1 MKSSSKRK
9 QMLEMCR
16 RNRVWKQAAAVCA
29 VTLAT
34 AVLVFFLDLR
44 NCSPVMENG
53 KFCLERNDYGD
64 GSRTETLTVES
75 ETYGKTL
82 VEVEI
87 DEREYDADKIQEI
100 LEREAE
106 ELEKQILGE
115 NESLESVREDLNFIS
130 RIPDTGIDVTWELS
144 NYEVMDITGKI
155 NRENLTD
162 DGMLVEITAV
172 LTYREQILRHTF
184 PACVYP
190 RQLDGKE
197 KFLARLSE
205 AVKQLEE
212 GSRSQKQLVLPAE
225 LDGEKLTWKRN
236 REQRWVI
243 VLMLGLTTAAL
254 LLAREREQEQKK
266 EKERKKQM
274 MLDYPEIVN
283 KFTIYTGAG
292 MTVRNAWGRIVR
304 DYEENQRKEKVR
316 YAYEEMRITMHEME
330 EGEGER
336 DCYERFGNRCRL
348 QPYLKLG
355 ALLTQNLRKGS
366 KGLSE
371 LLRIEARN
379 AFEERKT
386 LARRQGEEAGTKLLV
401 PMFLMLAVVLVIV
414 IVPALLSVQI

>member
-1 MKSSSKRK
+1 MVDTWAVGKVNTITD
-9 QMLEMCR
+9 LYDTCR
-16 RNRVWKQAAAVCA
+16 
-29 VTLAT
+29 
-34 AVLVFFLDLR
+34 VLLKAR
-44 NCSPVMENG
+44 AEGTPVPECVVA
-53 KFCLERNDYGD
+53 KL
-64 GSRTETLTVES
+64 S
-75 ETYGKTL
+75 
-82 VEVEI
+82 
-87 DEREYDADKIQEI
+87 
-100 LEREAE
+100 E

-172 LTYREQILRHTF
+172 LTYKEQILRHTF

-197 KFLARLSE
+197 KFLARLSG

-236 REQRWVI
+236 REQSWVI

-283 KFTIYTGAG
+283 KFTI
-292 MTVRNAWGRIVR
+292 
-304 DYEENQRKEKVR
+304 
-316 YAYEEMRITMHEME
+316 
-330 EGEGER
+330 
-336 DCYERFGNRCRL
+336 
-348 QPYLKLG
+348 
-355 ALLTQNLRKGS
+355 S
-366 KGLSE
+366 
-371 LLRIEARN
+371 
-379 AFEERKT
+379 
-386 LARRQGEEAGTKLLV
+386 
-401 PMFLMLAVVLVIV
+401 
-414 IVPALLSVQI
+414 